1 VSAYQSSGNAYQN
14 TSGAYQSDVTATVE
28 EGGGWAP
35 FLSKYEKDLERR
47 RRRDRERRL
56 LELETAE
63 IQDELDR
70 AIAQELRKQEALD
83 EKRKDL
89 DRLSALAKESA
100 DLEAARQY
108 SERVAVAFAR
118 AVTQG
123 NFSAIEALDRE
134 LQRAR
139 EEEEFLMLSMLM
151 DD

>member
-14 TSGAYQSDVTATVE
+14 TGSAYQSDAVVVE
-28 EGGGWAP
+28 ETGGGWAP
-35 FLSKYEKDLERR
+35 FLRGYEKDLERR
-47 RRRDRERRL
+47 RRRDRERR
-56 LELETAE
+56 ELERETDE

-83 EKRKDL
+83 AKRQDL
-89 DRLSALAKESA
+89 DRLSALAKQA
-100 DLEAARQY
+100 DLEAAREY

-123 NFSAIEALDRE
+123 NFSAMEALDRE

-139 EEEEFLMLSMLM
+139 DEEEFLMLSMLM

>member
-14 TSGAYQSDVTATVE
+14 TGSAYQSDAVVVE
-28 EGGGWAP
+28 ETGGGWAP

-47 RRRDRERRL
+47 RRRDRERR
-56 LELETAE
+56 ELERETDE

-83 EKRKDL
+83 AKRQDL
-89 DRLSALAKESA
+89 DSLAALAKQA
-100 DLEAARQY
+100 DLEAAREY

-123 NFSAIEALDRE
+123 NFSAMEALDRE

-139 EEEEFLMLSMLM
+139 DEEEFLMLSMLM

>member
-14 TSGAYQSDVTATVE
+14 TGSAYQSDVTATVE

-83 EKRKDL
+83 AKRQDL
-89 DRLSALAKESA
+89 DRLSALARTA

-123 NFSAIEALDRE
+123 NFSAMEALDRE

-139 EEEEFLMLSMLM
+139 DEEEFLMLSMLM